1 MAASDLIGRA
11 ARPIRSAV
19 QPHRAAP
26 TAFRHVMVHD
36 ADGERRSALPRGS
49 SPYHSSE
56 HNRPAPGSYGLP
68 LLAVSRSV
76 CRRVPGYERRRGYL
90 SVKY

>member
-1 MAASDLIGRA
+1 MAAAHLIDRA
-11 ARPIRSAV
+11 TRSIRSSI

-49 SPYHSSE
+49 SPTIRACTADRYRVATVSLLGGVAQRLS
-56 HNRPAPGSYGLP
+56 ACP
-68 LLAVSRSV
+68 LGMKGAAGI
-76 CRRVPGYERRRGYL
+76 CQ
-90 SVKY
+90 